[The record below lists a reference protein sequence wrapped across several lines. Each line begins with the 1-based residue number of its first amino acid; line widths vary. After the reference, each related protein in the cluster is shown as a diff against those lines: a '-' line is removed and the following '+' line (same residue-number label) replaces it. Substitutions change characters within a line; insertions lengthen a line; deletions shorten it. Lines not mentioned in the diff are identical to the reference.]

1 MVRTRVVPREELGEE
16 GMIVRQR
23 LAGCGRVV
31 GCLAGSVEVGELVR
45 SLLVLF
51 PDLVCNGAYGR

>member
-1 MVRTRVVPREELGEE
+1 
-16 GMIVRQR
+16 MIVRQR

-51 PDLVCNGAYGR
+51 PDLVCNGAYDR